1 MPGKIYV
8 LLQWVDKPNAIT
20 IMEETEDAKKA
31 NEGEII
37 QIKYPNKGVF
47 KAILLHRSESK
58 SFLEKLSKNVNKD
71 GTITEKKK
79 NTSKIEKFKSQSAK
93 EKAESKLKKKMR
105 AQTASKLEDKISE
118 MHPICEDKRKKTTDS
133 AVKNIPVND
142 FDDNQKD
149 NGMNNEKIDVVTVKR
164 NNLDS
169 SDLEHVKIHSTL
181 DKESEKPSKFN
192 NKNKNSSRIEDKRKK
207 TTDSTSKDISVTDS
221 DDNHEDNGIS
231 NKKIDIVTMNEDNL
245 DASEP
250 ENVETHL
257 TLENESEKSSKFNKT
272 KKSSRIGDKNPDQAA
287 DRVNK
292 TKKKQILEL
301 PSTSKLPSKTPS
313 TLELP
318 STSKLP
324 PKMNHPPKSPSTL
337 ELTSTSK
344 SSLINELSLTSGLSL
359 SDEFPSTSVTPEFV
373 NGLEILLKFAKTV
386 VDKNVEVNSP
396 IMNNVIKRTNMVEL
410 FKGSSV
416 LINENKLFLMKRFR
430 NNPRELTRQLMLEL
444 VGAKSLKTM
453 TALGKKGNAIPENI
467 RVDVYKYVHARNK
480 HFTEIEYISV
490 INYQCGTLRNPKTE
504 KKNKNE
510 TNAKVKKVTKKT
522 KKIEKEMDEKE
533 VVEDNKVDH
542 SDEGNEGEDSQDE
555 NSERED
561 SQEYD
566 SDREDSQE
574 QDSEEENE
582 NDHEEPLAKKRKL

>member
-31 NEGEII
+31 NEEEII

-71 GTITEKKK
+71 GTITAKKK

-118 MHPICEDKRKKTTDS
+118 IHPICEDKRKKTTDS
-133 AVKNIPVND
+133 AVKNILVND

-149 NGMNNEKIDVVTVKR
+149 NGMNNEKIDVVTVNR

-169 SDLEHVKIHSTL
+169 SDLEHVKTHSTL

-192 NKNKNSSRIEDKRKK
+192 NKNKKSSRIEDKRKK

-231 NKKIDIVTMNEDNL
+231 HKKIDIVTMNEDNL

-272 KKSSRIGDKNPDQAA
+272 KKSSRIGDLGIAFNIKIAFKN
-287 DRVNK
+287 
-292 TKKKQILEL
+292 
-301 PSTSKLPSKTPS
+301 
-313 TLELP
+313 TLNFGIAFNIKVAY
-318 STSKLP
+318 S
-324 PKMNHPPKSPSTL
+324 KSPSTL

-396 IMNNVIKRTNMVEL
+396 
-410 FKGSSV
+410 
-416 LINENKLFLMKRFR
+416 
-430 NNPRELTRQLMLEL
+430 
-444 VGAKSLKTM
+444 
-453 TALGKKGNAIPENI
+453 
-467 RVDVYKYVHARNK
+467 
-480 HFTEIEYISV
+480 
-490 INYQCGTLRNPKTE
+490 
-504 KKNKNE
+504 
-510 TNAKVKKVTKKT
+510 
-522 KKIEKEMDEKE
+522 EMDEKE

-542 SDEGNEGEDSQDE
+542 SDEGNEEEDSQDE

-561 SQEYD
+561 SQEYN